1 MKSASPKNI
10 VTVCSA
16 MTPAERIKED
26 YRAQVQNLFSG
37 YPDVLGIFNRLWQ
50 EKRYREV
57 YIRVYEA
64 ICKHDI
70 VLSPEQK
77 YTDERFYWEVGNC

>member
-1 MKSASPKNI
+1 
-10 VTVCSA
+10 
-16 MTPAERIKED
+16 MTPTERIKEN
-26 YRAQVQNLFSG
+26 YRSQVQELFIDL
-37 YPDVLGIFNRLWQ
+37 PDVLHVFNQLWQ

-70 VLSPEQK
+70 VLSPEQR
-77 YTDERFYWEVGNC
+77 YTDERFYWEVGNR